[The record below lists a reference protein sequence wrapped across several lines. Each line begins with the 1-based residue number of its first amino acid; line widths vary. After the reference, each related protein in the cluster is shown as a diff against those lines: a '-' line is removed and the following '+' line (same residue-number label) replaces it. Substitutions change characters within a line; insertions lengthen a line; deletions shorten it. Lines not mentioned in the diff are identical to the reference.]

1 MAGSGMHRLSK
12 RRRVFPRQGASK
24 CAGASVV
31 GGAHGTVHRTAIY
44 AAMHTRIERGGAAL
58 PDLGPVLG
66 PLGFCFLPVSCSG
79 PPEPA
84 PRVELAACSD

>member
-1 MAGSGMHRLSK
+1 MWLVLPGAPAVPCLLRPAIRGGKRGRRKASQQGGSGL
-12 RRRVFPRQGASK
+12 VAATLRQWENGEQI
-24 CAGASVV
+24 GL
-31 GGAHGTVHRTAIY
+31 IP
-44 AAMHTRIERGGAAL
+44 L

-79 PPEPA
+79 APEPA